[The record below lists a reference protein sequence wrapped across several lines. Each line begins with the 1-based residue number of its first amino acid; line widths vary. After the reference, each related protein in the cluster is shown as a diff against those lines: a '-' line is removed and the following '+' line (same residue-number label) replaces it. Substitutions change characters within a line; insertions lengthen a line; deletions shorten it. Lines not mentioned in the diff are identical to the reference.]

1 MSHNRTRSR
10 LFHFQAPPAILSRT
24 MKSDTIQR
32 IGILTG
38 GGDCPGLNAV
48 IRAVTKT
55 AINKHGMEVWGI
67 EDGFLGLIRNRMRRL
82 ESHDVSNILT
92 AGGTI
97 LGTSNIANPARFATA
112 IDADG
117 NLVFEDVTSRV
128 LEHVAER
135 HMDAIVCIG
144 GDGTMTCAADLVRH
158 GVRCVGVPKTIDN
171 DLMHTEI
178 TFGFQTAVNTAT
190 EALDRIHTTAS
201 SHHRVMVVEIMG
213 RNAGWLAL
221 HSGAAAGADI
231 ILIPEIPYDL
241 EAVCEACRQRS
252 RQGKSFTIVAVSEG
266 AKPKGGQQVVE
277 RVIKSSPDPIRLGG
291 IGTVLSRQ
299 IEDQTKL
306 ESRATILGHVQRGG
320 TPVPADRVLGTI
332 FGHKALE
339 LLIEGRFN
347 ELVVMQDAR
356 ITSTSLESVAGKQR
370 LVPADDPLMLAA
382 RAIGTSFGD

>member
-1 MSHNRTRSR
+1 MSSGDN
-10 LFHFQAPPAILSRT
+10 
-24 MKSDTIQR
+24 IQR

-55 AINKHGMEVWGI
+55 AINKYGLEVWGI
-67 EDGFLGLIRNRMRRL
+67 EDGFLGLIRNRMHRL

-97 LGTSNIANPARFATA
+97 LGTSNIANPAHFATA
-112 IDADG
+112 VDADG
-117 NLVFEDVTSRV
+117 NLVFEDVTPRV
-128 LEHVAER
+128 LEHIADR
-135 HMDAIVCIG
+135 HLDAIVCIG

-171 DLMHTEI
+171 DLMHTEV
-178 TFGFQTAVNTAT
+178 TFGFQTAVNTAV

-221 HSGAAAGADI
+221 HSGVASGADV

-241 EAVCEACRQRS
+241 DAVCEACRKRS
-252 RQGKSFTIVAVSEG
+252 HKGKSFTIVAVSEG
-266 AKPKGGQQVVE
+266 AKPKGGEQVVE

-291 IGTVLSRQ
+291 IAQVLCRQ
-299 IEDQTKL
+299 IEDKTGL

-339 LLIEGRFN
+339 LLLAGQYN
-347 ELVVMQDAR
+347 ELVVMQHSQL
-356 ITSTSLESVAGKQR
+356 TSASLDSVAGKQR
-370 LVPADDPLMLAA
+370 QVPLDDVLIRSA
-382 RAIGTSFGD
+382 RSIGTCFGDAG